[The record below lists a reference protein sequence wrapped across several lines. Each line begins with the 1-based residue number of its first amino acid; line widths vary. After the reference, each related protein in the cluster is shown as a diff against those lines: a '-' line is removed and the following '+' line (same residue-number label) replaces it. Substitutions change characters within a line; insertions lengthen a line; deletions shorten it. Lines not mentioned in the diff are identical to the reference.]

1 MQAGRYLMLSILLA
15 EDNMLNQKIMQ
26 LMLRKLGHHVDVAAN
41 GIEAL
46 QALGRHSYDVVLMDI
61 DMPEMDGLEATRTIR
76 RLWPHNG
83 PYIIAITACVL
94 KGTREIC
101 LDAGMD
107 DYVSKPVRIEDL
119 RSVLEL
125 CAYQ

>member
-1 MQAGRYLMLSILLA
+1 MRTGRYLTLSILLA

-26 LMLRKLGHHVDVAAN
+26 LMLRKLGYHVDVAAN

-46 QALGRHSYDVVLMDI
+46 RALERHPYDVVLMDI
-61 DMPEMDGLEATRTIR
+61 DMPEMNGLEATKTIR
-76 RLWPHNG
+76 RLWPENG

-94 KGTREIC
+94 NGAREMC

-107 DYVSKPVRIEDL
+107 DYVSKPVRIDDL

-125 CAYQ
+125 RAYP